1 MNFLSLVGVEFRK
14 LRRSKISLIFII
26 SVVLIWGMAVINA
39 DVNFKASPMG
49 ISPENNFFIQSFLGF
64 AWFMLPASL
73 VVITVLITQTEQ
85 ANHGLIKMLSL
96 PVSGV
101 RLCMAKYCVSVI
113 LMAVEVLLIFAA
125 YFPAALIASA
135 RFDYTFMLDFW
146 YVLKICGA
154 MLLVSIPM
162 SAVYWMISVLLK
174 NPVASVGFGL
184 ATVVPVVLAIN
195 TKVWYA
201 YPMCYPMMLIASE
214 MNRFAAN
221 TEPSGMSLILWIPVA
236 VILTLVA
243 LVISCLRFGKSERK

>member
-1 MNFLSLVGVEFRK
+1 VSFLSLVGVEFKK

-26 SVVLIWGMAVINA
+26 PVFLIWGMAVTNA
-39 DVNFKASPMG
+39 DVNFNASPMG

-73 VVITVLITQTEQ
+73 VVITVLLTQTER

-96 PVSGV
+96 PISGV
-101 RLCMAKYCVSVI
+101 KLCMAKYCVCVI
-113 LMAVEVLLIFAA
+113 IMTAEVLLMFAA
-125 YFPAALIASA
+125 YFPSAMIASA
-135 RFDYTFMLDFW
+135 RFNYEFMLDFK
-146 YVLKICGA
+146 YVLEVCGA
-154 MLLVSIPM
+154 MVLVSLPM

-174 NPVASVGFGL
+174 NPVTSVGFGL

-214 MNRFAAN
+214 MNKFAADP
-221 TEPSGMSLILWIPVA
+221 EASAMGLVPWIPVA
-236 VILTLVA
+236 VILTVVS
-243 LVISCLRFGKSERK
+243 LVIACLQFGKSERK